1 MFNQSNSLKVSSVIT
16 VETPCLISGLQ
27 GKWRYIDFFCVD
39 QYMKGCS
46 LMALF
51 MDQDPGNLAGNNNML
66 AFWEIFFQ
74 ICYTFLVMLII
85 YKQKHIWN
93 DSKRKLKKFY

>member
-16 VETPCLISGLQ
+16 VEIPCLISGLQ
-27 GKWRYIDFFCVD
+27 GKWRYIDFFWVD

-51 MDQDPGNLAGNNNML
+51 MDEDPGNLAGNNSML
-66 AFWEIFFQ
+66 TFWENFPNLLYILS
-74 ICYTFLVMLII
+74 YVDYL
-85 YKQKHIWN
+85 
-93 DSKRKLKKFY
+93 